1 MACFNLQEVEVMKI
15 LNDDRGVT
23 LIEFMIGLVAVA
35 VIATIVLDILLPK
48 IRALDEV
55 MSGGIRR
62 LGGSGT

>member
-1 MACFNLQEVEVMKI
+1 MKI
-15 LNDDRGVT
+15 LKDERGVT

-35 VIATIVLDILLPK
+35 VIAAVVLDILLPK
-48 IRALDEV
+48 IRALDGA

>member
-1 MACFNLQEVEVMKI
+1 MNMKI
-15 LNDDRGVT
+15 LKKDNRGVT

-35 VIATIVLDILLPK
+35 VIAAMVLDILLPK
-48 IRALDEV
+48 IRALDGA